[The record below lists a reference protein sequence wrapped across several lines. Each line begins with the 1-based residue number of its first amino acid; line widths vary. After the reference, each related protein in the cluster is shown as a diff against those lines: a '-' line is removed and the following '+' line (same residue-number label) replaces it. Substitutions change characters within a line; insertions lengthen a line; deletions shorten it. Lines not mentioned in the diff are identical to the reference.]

1 MSKSSKCDDR
11 SSLSSFEEEN
21 NQEELMPYQS
31 EGNSSE
37 KRKNRWTEEDT
48 VRLLFIVNN
57 VGRKWKLIAVNY
69 KSYLKNKN
77 ECFLNNKYKNL
88 KQNKPL
94 FKKLEEKAK
103 LLKDFEI
110 LKNHEFNLKL

>member
-1 MSKSSKCDDR
+1 MTIILDPDNDEEWTQEKSKD
-11 SSLSSFEEEN
+11 
-21 NQEELMPYQS
+21 
-31 EGNSSE
+31 NSTKVEDS
-37 KRKNRWTEEDT
+37 WTKEDT
-48 VRLLFIVNN
+48 VRLLFFVNKF
-57 VGRKWKLIAVNY
+57 GRKWKLIAVNY